1 MPPSTPPPINAPY
14 AALTSEHDAA
24 DLSPDSYP
32 PLQSARLPPGHRRLL
47 GAVHPPGALYSFTI
61 LFFIN
66 LLNFMDRYIP
76 SATKKEIQDHFD
88 LTDFETS
95 FPLTVFIIV
104 YMCFCPLFGYL
115 SDKGYNRKW
124 LIAIGVFLWSIMT
137 AATALAPN
145 YAAYTVIRALVGVG
159 EASYATIAPAILSDW
174 YRPEDRSIMLGY
186 FYVGVPVGA
195 ALGYGIGGVLGEAY
209 GWRVA
214 FVVLGLPGVIMAG
227 LFLRTVDPP
236 RGGTDSK
243 SALLASAQ
251 HAQESQWRAYSILLR
266 NPVFLV
272 SVVGLVLS
280 TFGVGGLADWFP
292 VSVNT
297 QQTELYT
304 SWEQMCPWV
313 AASLPVYSLVTHRPF
328 SLLRML
334 LVLYVA
340 LAAS

>member
-1 MPPSTPPPINAPY
+1 MPRSKSLSPPINAPLL
-14 AALTSEHDAA
+14 AEDDTA
-24 DLSPDSYP
+24 DLSAEPLP
-32 PLQSARLPPGHRRLL
+32 PPQAAPYPPGHRRLL
-47 GAVHPPGALYSFTI
+47 GVVHPPGALFSFTV

-76 SATKKEIQDHFD
+76 SATKSEIRTAFH
-88 LTDFETS
+88 LNDFETS

-104 YMCFCPLFGYL
+104 YMCCCPVFGYL

-124 LIAIGVFLWSIMT
+124 LIAVGVVSWSVLT

-145 YAAYTVIRALVGVG
+145 YAVYTVIRGLVGVG

-195 ALGYGIGGVLGEAY
+195 ALGYGIGGVLGQAL

-214 FVVLGLPGVIMAG
+214 FVVLGLPGVLLAL

-236 RGGTDSK
+236 RGATDSK

-251 HAQESQWRAYSILLR
+251 NAHESQWRAYSILLR
-266 NPVFLV
+266 NNVFTV
-272 SVVGLVLS
+272 SAVGLVLS

-292 VSVNT
+292 VSAT
-297 QQTELYT
+297 Y
-304 SWEQMCPWV
+304 P
-313 AASLPVYSLVTHRPF
+313 
-328 SLLRML
+328 
-334 LVLYVA
+334 
-340 LAAS
+340 